1 MNRNRE
7 PIIRYSPDANSQA
20 SLLEL
25 PGPEYCSLDDESLRQ
40 VRSLIQDLAEKTD
53 RQYLVIDLSQVQFFG
68 ACFIG
73 ILVSAWDE
81 LKKRQRHLAICGLT
95 PMCARLIQVLHLDK
109 LFDIYPTPETVFE
122 KIGHPV
128 QMGGQESPGQ
138 NRLEIS
144 EVDWNKN
151 LLRLEYIGGDN
162 VPIRSI
168 LKPREDATRS
178 FLGTV
183 SDRA

>member
-1 MNRNRE
+1 MNRNCE
-7 PIIRYSPDANSQA
+7 PIIRYSPDVNSQA

-25 PGPEYCSLDDESLRQ
+25 PGPECRSLDDESLRQ
-40 VRSLIQDLAEKTD
+40 VRSLIHDLAEKTD
-53 RQYLVIDLSQVQFFG
+53 RQYLVIDLSKVHFFG
-68 ACFIG
+68 ARFIS
-73 ILVSAWDE
+73 ILVSAWDL

-95 PMCARLIQVLHLDK
+95 PFCGKLIQILHLDK

-122 KIGHPV
+122 KIGRRV
-128 QMGGQESPGQ
+128 QMGCQESPGH

-162 VPIRSI
+162 LPIRSI
-168 LKPREDATRS
+168 LKPREDATRCQAIG
-178 FLGTV
+178 L
-183 SDRA
+183 